1 MSTMAEPKAH
11 VTPEDLLAM
20 PDGKHYELVEGH
32 ILERNV
38 SALSSIVTAR
48 LTSRLDQFCE
58 AHQLGWIIGSECGY
72 RCFPEEP
79 GKMRRADVSFVR
91 LDRLPEAQLS
101 EGYLHLAPDLAAEVV
116 SPNDLL
122 YEVDRKIDDY
132 LAAGVRLIW
141 VVNPEQRTVRV
152 QRNGNALLSLLREN
166 DELDGEDVLP
176 GFRCRV
182 GDLFPGGI
190 KGSPKAV

>member
-1 MSTMAEPKAH
+1 MSTMAEPKVH

-20 PDGKHYELVEGH
+20 PDGKHYELVDGD
-32 ILERNV
+32 IRERDV

-72 RCFPEEP
+72 RCFPQEP
-79 GKMRRADVSFVR
+79 NKLWRADVSFVR

-101 EGYLHLAPDLAAEVV
+101 EGYLRLAPDLAAEVI
-116 SPNDLL
+116 SPNDLAADL
-122 YEVDRKIDDY
+122 EQKITDY
-132 LAAGVRLIW
+132 LAAGVRLVWILS
-141 VVNPEQRTVRV
+141 PGQRTVRV
-152 QRNGNALLSLLREN
+152 HRGESPMVSLLRE
-166 DELDGEDVLP
+166 DDDLDGEDVLP

-182 GDLFPGGI
+182 GELFPGGT
-190 KGSPKAV
+190 KGSPKTA